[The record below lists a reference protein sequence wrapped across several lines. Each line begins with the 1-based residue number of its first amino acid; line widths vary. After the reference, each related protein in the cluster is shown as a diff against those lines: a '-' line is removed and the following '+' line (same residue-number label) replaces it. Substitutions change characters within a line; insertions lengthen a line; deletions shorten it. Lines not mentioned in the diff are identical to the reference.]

1 MESPSS
7 VSFCSSSPLSSS
19 SSPSGVDSALS
30 DFGFPSDSEGE
41 CRGAHGL
48 RSETVWQRGSQR
60 LGPLRC
66 CRRPLSSSGLQAP
79 SCLEGPGLTSS
90 VAGSGMKRSR
100 DSEEETCPNP
110 GTEGDR
116 LFAQK
121 CKELQGFIRPLTHL
135 LNGLKMGRY
144 ERGLSS
150 FQQSVAMDRIQRIVG
165 VLQKPEMGERYL
177 GTLLQV
183 EGMLKTWF
191 PHVAS
196 QKLPSEDGKHRF
208 LSKRLASSQTYPTG
222 PSADLPRKEIK
233 QIQLRLQDQGK
244 KKLHS
249 QEQELPQLLPEWP
262 AMNLTWIHTS
272 PICNPPLS
280 SLGSSAFSHGLLSP
294 GASFGVILFLQHGAQ
309 SFPYSAPT
317 TPVPDPTASP
327 VVCDGAKNLS
337 EEGPR
342 CYSLPVSL
350 ASIPLTSEW
359 SNTPSSPCLPTV
371 TREKTTRMDE
381 KQALHFC

>member
-7 VSFCSSSPLSSS
+7 SSFYSSSSLSSS
-19 SSPSGVDSALS
+19 SSPSEVDSALS
-30 DFGFPSDSEGE
+30 DFGFSSDSEGE
-41 CRGAHGL
+41 CRGAHGS
-48 RSETVWQRGSQR
+48 RSEAGWQRGSQR
-60 LGPLRC
+60 PGPLRC
-66 CRRPLSSSGLQAP
+66 CRRPLSSSGHQVS
-79 SCLEGPGLTSS
+79 SCLEGPGFASPM
-90 VAGSGMKRSR
+90 AGSGMKRSR
-100 DSEEETCPNP
+100 DSEEETCLNTQNLS
-110 GTEGDR
+110 TEGDR

-121 CKELQGFIRPLTHL
+121 CKELQGFIRPLTDL

-183 EGMLKTWF
+183 ESMLKTWF
-191 PHVAS
+191 PHIAS
-196 QKLPSEDGKHRF
+196 QRSPSEDGKHRF
-208 LSKRLASSQTYPTG
+208 QSK
-222 PSADLPRKEIK
+222 
-233 QIQLRLQDQGK
+233 IQLRQQDQGK
-244 KKLHS
+244 EKLHS
-249 QEQELPQLLPEWP
+249 QEQELPHLLPEWP

-280 SLGSSAFSHGLLSP
+280 SLGSATFSHGLLGP
-294 GASFGVILFLQHGAQ
+294 GARFGVILFLQHGAQ
-309 SFPYSAPT
+309 SFAYSAPT
-317 TPVPDPTASP
+317 TPVRDATVSP
-327 VVCDGAKNLS
+327 VVCDGPKNLP

-350 ASIPLTSEW
+350 ASTPLTSEW
-359 SNTPSSPCLPTV
+359 SRALSSPCLPTAA
-371 TREKTTRMDE
+371 REMTTIMDE